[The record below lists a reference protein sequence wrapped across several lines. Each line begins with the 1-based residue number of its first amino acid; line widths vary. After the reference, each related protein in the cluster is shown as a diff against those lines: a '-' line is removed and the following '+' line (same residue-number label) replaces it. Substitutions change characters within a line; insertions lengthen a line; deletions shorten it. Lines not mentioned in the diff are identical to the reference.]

1 MLAELAAANAAYN
14 VIKQAVTNGSEL
26 ANYAKHI
33 SKWVGAEEDL
43 QKKVD
48 KQKNSVFNKILG
60 KEGDDFEEFMA
71 LDKIKQQ
78 KSELVSYMRLYGRAG
93 LYDDWV
99 AYQAQ
104 ARKARR
110 DAIKQR
116 QKEIDRIKEITAWI
130 VIVVVVWGGAGA
142 GLYLLIS

>member
-116 QKEIDRIKEITAWI
+116 QQEIDRIKEITAWI

>member
-1 MLAELAAANAAYN
+1 MLAELAAANAAYH
-14 VIKQAVTNGSEL
+14 VIKQAVTNGNEL

>member
-1 MLAELAAANAAYN
+1 MLAELAAANAAYH
-14 VIKQAVTNGSEL
+14 VIKQAVTNGNEL

-43 QKKVD
+43 QKKVE
-48 KQKNSVFNKILG
+48 KKSNNVFNKILG

-110 DAIKQR
+110 EAIKQR

-130 VIVVVVWGGAGA
+130 VVIVVVWGGAGL
-142 GLYLLIS
+142 GLYLYIK

>member
-1 MLAELAAANAAYN
+1 MLAELAAANAAYH
-14 VIKQAVTNGSEL
+14 VIKQAVTNGNEL

-43 QKKVD
+43 QKKVE
-48 KQKNSVFNKILG
+48 KKSNNVFNKILG

-110 DAIKQR
+110 EAIKQR

-130 VIVVVVWGGAGA
+130 VVIVVVWGGAGL
-142 GLYLLIS
+142 GLYLYIR

>member
-142 GLYLLIS
+142 GLYLLIA

>member
-1 MLAELAAANAAYN
+1 MLAELAAANAAYH
-14 VIKQAVTNGSEL
+14 VIKQAVTNGNEL

-43 QKKVD
+43 QKKVE
-48 KQKNSVFNKILG
+48 KKSNNVFNKILG

-110 DAIKQR
+110 EALKQR
-116 QKEIDRIKEITAWI
+116 QKEIDRIKEITVWI
-130 VIVVVVWGGAGA
+130 VVIVVVWGGAGL
-142 GLYLLIS
+142 GLYLYIR

>member
-1 MLAELAAANAAYN
+1 MLAELAAANAAYH
-14 VIKQAVTNGSEL
+14 VIKQAVTNGNEL

-48 KQKNSVFNKILG
+48 KKKNNVFNKILG

-78 KSELVSYMRLYGRAG
+78 KSELISYMRLYGRAG

-104 ARKARR
+104 ARKSRR
-110 DAIKQR
+110 DALKQR
-116 QKEIDRIKEITAWI
+116 QKEIDRIKETTAWI
-130 VIVVVVWGGAGA
+130 VVVVVVWGGAGV
-142 GLYLLIS
+142 GLYLYIS

>member
-1 MLAELAAANAAYN
+1 MLAELAAANAAYH
-14 VIKQAVTNGSEL
+14 VIKQAVTNGNEL

-43 QKKVD
+43 QKKVE
-48 KQKNSVFNKILG
+48 KKSNNVFNKILG

-110 DAIKQR
+110 EAIKQR

>member
-1 MLAELAAANAAYN
+1 MLAELAAANAAYH
-14 VIKQAVTNGSEL
+14 VIKQAVTNGNEL

-116 QKEIDRIKEITAWI
+116 QKEIDRLKEIAAWI

>member
-116 QKEIDRIKEITAWI
+116 QQEIDRIKEITAWI

-142 GLYLLIS
+142 GLYLLIA

>member
-1 MLAELAAANAAYN
+1 MLAELAAANAAYH
-14 VIKQAVTNGSEL
+14 VIKQAVTNGNEL

-116 QKEIDRIKEITAWI
+116 QQEIDRIKEITAWI

-142 GLYLLIS
+142 GLYLLIA

>member
-1 MLAELAAANAAYN
+1 MLAELAAANAAYH
-14 VIKQAVTNGSEL
+14 VIKQAVTNGNEL

-43 QKKVD
+43 QKKVE
-48 KQKNSVFNKILG
+48 KKSNNVFNKILG

-99 AYQAQ
+99 ADQAQ

-110 DAIKQR
+110 EAIKQR

-130 VIVVVVWGGAGA
+130 VVIVVVWGGAGL
-142 GLYLLIS
+142 GLYLYIR

>member
-1 MLAELAAANAAYN
+1 MLAELAAANAAYH
-14 VIKQAVTNGSEL
+14 VIKQAVTNGNEL

-116 QKEIDRIKEITAWI
+116 QKEIDRIKEIAAWI

>member
-1 MLAELAAANAAYN
+1 MLAELAAANAAYH
-14 VIKQAVTNGSEL
+14 VIKQAVTNGNEL

-43 QKKVD
+43 QKKVE
-48 KQKNSVFNKILG
+48 KKSNNVFNKILG

-110 DAIKQR
+110 EALKQR

-130 VIVVVVWGGAGA
+130 AVIVVVWGGAGL
-142 GLYLLIS
+142 GLYLYIS

>member
-1 MLAELAAANAAYN
+1 MLAELAAANAAYH
-14 VIKQAVTNGSEL
+14 VIKQAVTNGNEL

-43 QKKVD
+43 QKKVE
-48 KQKNSVFNKILG
+48 KKSNNVFNKILG

-110 DAIKQR
+110 EAIKQR

-130 VIVVVVWGGAGA
+130 VVIVAVWGGAGL
-142 GLYLLIS
+142 GLYLYIS

>member
-1 MLAELAAANAAYN
+1 MLAELAAANAAYH
-14 VIKQAVTNGSEL
+14 VIKQAVTNGNEL

-43 QKKVD
+43 QKKVE
-48 KQKNSVFNKILG
+48 KKSNNVFNKILG

-110 DAIKQR
+110 EALKQR

-130 VIVVVVWGGAGA
+130 VVIVVVWGGAGL
-142 GLYLLIS
+142 GLYLYIK

>member
-1 MLAELAAANAAYN
+1 
-14 VIKQAVTNGSEL
+14 
-26 ANYAKHI
+26 
-33 SKWVGAEEDL
+33 
-43 QKKVD
+43 
-48 KQKNSVFNKILG
+48 
-60 KEGDDFEEFMA
+60 
-71 LDKIKQQ
+71 
-78 KSELVSYMRLYGRAG
+78 

-116 QKEIDRIKEITAWI
+116 QKEIDRIKEIAAWI

>member
-1 MLAELAAANAAYN
+1 MLAELAAANAAYH
-14 VIKQAVTNGSEL
+14 VIKQAVTNGNEL

-43 QKKVD
+43 QKKVE
-48 KQKNSVFNKILG
+48 KKSNNVFNKILG

-110 DAIKQR
+110 EAIKQR

-130 VIVVVVWGGAGA
+130 AVIVVVWGGAGL
-142 GLYLLIS
+142 GLYLYIS

>member
-1 MLAELAAANAAYN
+1 MLAELAAANAAYH
-14 VIKQAVTNGSEL
+14 VIKQAVTNGNEL

-43 QKKVD
+43 QKKVE
-48 KQKNSVFNKILG
+48 KKSNNVFNKILG

-110 DAIKQR
+110 EAIKQR
-116 QKEIDRIKEITAWI
+116 QKEIDRIKEITTWI
-130 VIVVVVWGGAGA
+130 VVVVVVWGGAGL
-142 GLYLLIS
+142 GLYLYIS

>member
-1 MLAELAAANAAYN
+1 MLAELAAANAAYH
-14 VIKQAVTNGSEL
+14 VIKQAVTNGNEL

-43 QKKVD
+43 QKKVE
-48 KQKNSVFNKILG
+48 KKSNNVFNKILG

-110 DAIKQR
+110 EAIKQR
-116 QKEIDRIKEITAWI
+116 QKEIDRIKEITVWI
-130 VIVVVVWGGAGA
+130 VVIVVVWGGAGL
-142 GLYLLIS
+142 GLYLYIR

>member
-1 MLAELAAANAAYN
+1 MLAELAAANAAYH
-14 VIKQAVTNGSEL
+14 VIKQAVTNGNEL

-43 QKKVD
+43 QKKVE
-48 KQKNSVFNKILG
+48 KKSNNVFNKILG

-110 DAIKQR
+110 EAIKQR

-130 VIVVVVWGGAGA
+130 VVIVLVWGGAGL
-142 GLYLLIS
+142 GLYLYIS

>member
-1 MLAELAAANAAYN
+1 MLAELAAANAAYH
-14 VIKQAVTNGSEL
+14 VIKQAVTNGNEL

-116 QKEIDRIKEITAWI
+116 QQEIDRIKEITAWI

>member
-1 MLAELAAANAAYN
+1 MLAELAAANAAYH
-14 VIKQAVTNGSEL
+14 VIKQAVTNGNEL

-43 QKKVD
+43 QKKVE
-48 KQKNSVFNKILG
+48 KKSNNVFNKIWG

-110 DAIKQR
+110 EAIKQR

-130 VIVVVVWGGAGA
+130 VVIVVVWGGAGL
-142 GLYLLIS
+142 GLYLYIR

>member
-33 SKWVGAEEDL
+33 SSWVGAEEDL
-43 QKKVD
+43 QSRVD
-48 KQKNSVFNKILG
+48 KKKNNVFNKILG

-78 KSELVSYMRLYGRAG
+78 KSELISYMRLYGRAG

-99 AYQAQ
+99 AYQAK

-110 DAIKQR
+110 DALKQK
-116 QKEIDRIKEITAWI
+116 QKEIDRIKEICAWI
-130 VIVVVVWGGAGA
+130 VVIVLVWGGAGV

>member
-1 MLAELAAANAAYN
+1 MLAELAAANAAYH
-14 VIKQAVTNGSEL
+14 VIKQAVTNGNEL

-48 KQKNSVFNKILG
+48 KKKNNVFNKILG

-78 KSELVSYMRLYGRAG
+78 KSELISYMRLYGRAG

-104 ARKARR
+104 ARKSRR
-110 DAIKQR
+110 EALKQR
-116 QKEIDRIKEITAWI
+116 QKEIDRIKETTAWI
-130 VIVVVVWGGAGA
+130 VVVVVVWGGAGV
-142 GLYLLIS
+142 GLYLYIS

>member
-1 MLAELAAANAAYN
+1 MLAELAAANAAYH
-14 VIKQAVTNGSEL
+14 VIKQAVTNGNEL

-43 QKKVD
+43 QKKVE
-48 KQKNSVFNKILG
+48 KKSNNVFNKILG

-110 DAIKQR
+110 EAIKQR

-130 VIVVVVWGGAGA
+130 VVIVVVWGGAGL
-142 GLYLLIS
+142 GLYLYIS

>member
-1 MLAELAAANAAYN
+1 MLAELAAANAAYH
-14 VIKQAVTNGSEL
+14 VIKQAVTNGNEL

-78 KSELVSYMRLYGRAG
+78 KSELVSYMR
-93 LYDDWV
+93 
-99 AYQAQ
+99 
-104 ARKARR
+104 
-110 DAIKQR
+110 
-116 QKEIDRIKEITAWI
+116 
-130 VIVVVVWGGAGA
+130 
-142 GLYLLIS
+142 

>member
-1 MLAELAAANAAYN
+1 MLAELAAANAAYH
-14 VIKQAVTNGSEL
+14 VIKQAVTNGNEL

-43 QKKVD
+43 QKKVE
-48 KQKNSVFNKILG
+48 KKSNNVFNKILG

-78 KSELVSYMRLYGRAG
+78 KSELISYMRLYGRAG

-99 AYQAQ
+99 AYQAK

-110 DAIKQR
+110 DALKQK
-116 QKEIDRIKEITAWI
+116 QKEIDRIKEICAWI
-130 VIVVVVWGGAGA
+130 VVIVLVWGGAGV

>member
-1 MLAELAAANAAYN
+1 MLAELAAANAAYH
-14 VIKQAVTNGSEL
+14 VIKQAVTNGNEL

-110 DAIKQR
+110 EAIKQR

>member
-1 MLAELAAANAAYN
+1 MLAELAAANAAYH
-14 VIKQAVTNGSEL
+14 VIKQAVTNGNEL

-43 QKKVD
+43 QKKVE
-48 KQKNSVFNKILG
+48 KKSNNVFNKILG

-110 DAIKQR
+110 EAIKQR
-116 QKEIDRIKEITAWI
+116 QKEIDRIKEITTWI
-130 VIVVVVWGGAGA
+130 VVVVVVWGGAGL
-142 GLYLLIS
+142 GLYLYIR